1 MGAREVVAHQVCLVL
16 KYIYNKKDKES
27 RMKVA
32 IREGYTEA
40 FKVQIVREVE
50 DGKITRVEA
59 NRRYGILGHSTIL
72 KWCRKYGRLRFT
84 RKRGTEKMVMEEKD
98 IELLQLQN
106 EVRELKRELEAAR
119 IKNVVL
125 ETLVDV
131 AERELQIPIR
141 KKYGAKRSGR

>member
-1 MGAREVVAHQVCLVL
+1 
-16 KYIYNKKDKES
+16 
-27 RMKVA
+27 
-32 IREGYTEA
+32 
-40 FKVQIVREVE
+40 
-50 DGKITRVEA
+50 
-59 NRRYGILGHSTIL
+59 
-72 KWCRKYGRLRFT
+72 
-84 RKRGTEKMVMEEKD
+84 MVMEEKD

-131 AERELQIPIR
+131 AERELHIPIR